1 MTIMP
6 HQTREAGVHI
16 HRYRANLVGKFL
28 FLEKL
33 KEGLDISTGFPFA
46 DPQSTVGFSIH
57 HDGSVFMPFLNGK
70 FVHYQMSDV
79 TKLYFAEAV
88 IQLQLVNGLYRLPV
102 EVISLRDGLD
112 SVAFAQIRLY

>member
-33 KEGLDISTGFPFA
+33 KEGLDISAGFPFA
-46 DPQSTVGFSIH
+46 DLQSTVGFSIH
-57 HDGSVFMPFLNGK
+57 HDGSVFVAFLNGK